1 MTDDKISRQLPLARN
16 FITIFHVFISAVFLP
31 IILLSL
37 LMKNLARNSFA
48 NKAQGSD
55 YFD

>member
-16 FITIFHVFISAVFLP
+16 FITIFHVSISAVFPP
-31 IILLSL
+31 IILLSS
-37 LMKNLARNSFA
+37 LMKSLARNSFA